1 MRSIIIIVL
10 ILLAILVIGLWRQR
24 YMQKA
29 FDPRSLRQLE
39 DENVRDLLAAAFLR
53 QGFVRVDNMPADD
66 QVQFGLRKQG
76 KLYLVQCKYWRAE
89 FVGPVAIQ
97 ELQAAMLNRG
107 AQEGYSI
114 TTGHFTQDAR
124 QLAQGSQISLIEGPQ
139 LRELVH
145 LT

>member
-1 MRSIIIIVL
+1 MRSVTIIVL
-10 ILLAILVIGLWRQR
+10 VLLAILLIWLWRQR
-24 YMQKA
+24 YVQKA

-39 DENVRDLLAAAFLR
+39 DENVQDLLAAAFVR
-53 QGFVRVDNMPADD
+53 QGFVRVDDMPADD
-66 QVQFGLRKQG
+66 QVQFNLRKQG

-107 AQEGYSI
+107 AQEAYSI
-114 TTGHFTQDAR
+114 TTGRFTQDAYK
-124 QLAQGSQISLIEGPQ
+124 LAQGSHITLLEGPQ